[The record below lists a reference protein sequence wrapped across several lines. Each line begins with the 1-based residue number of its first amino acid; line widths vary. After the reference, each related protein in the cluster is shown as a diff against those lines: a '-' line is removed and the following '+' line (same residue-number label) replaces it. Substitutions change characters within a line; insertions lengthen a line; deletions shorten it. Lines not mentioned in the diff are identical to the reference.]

1 MTDKQI
7 NNILGIVRVILLLVV
22 MPLIEF
28 WFICSIV
35 EAENKPQLFA
45 CVWMINTFL
54 VALCVSDGIIKEE

>member
-1 MTDKQI
+1 MTDNQI
-7 NNILGIVRVILLLVV
+7 NNILGIVRVILLLVLL
-22 MPLIEF
+22 PLIEF

-35 EAENKPQLFA
+35 EAEKPQLFV